1 MYLILLNCVLKNKD
15 SKLYVY
21 FTIVK
26 KKTGE
31 ESVRCSFFSG
41 GLAMEKREKEL
52 TGEEN
57 WNLLSTS

>member
-26 KKTGE
+26 KKLGKK
-31 ESVRCSFFSG
+31 V
-41 GLAMEKREKEL
+41 
-52 TGEEN
+52 
-57 WNLLSTS
+57 

>member
-26 KKTGE
+26 K
-31 ESVRCSFFSG
+31 
-41 GLAMEKREKEL
+41 
-52 TGEEN
+52 N
-57 WNLLSTS
+57 WGKKV

>member
-26 KKTGE
+26 KK
-31 ESVRCSFFSG
+31 
-41 GLAMEKREKEL
+41 
-52 TGEEN
+52 N
-57 WNLLSTS
+57 WGKKCEM